1 MEKQVRD
8 LTTNLQ
14 ELTWQNQ
21 VLNQKLL
28 QHEIEKQKEKDKGKS
43 KERGDAESRQEQWQE
58 QQQEQHQEQEGETK
72 GENTRITGEE
82 SSAKWEQELKA
93 MRIQMG
99 EMKDEFKGR
108 ATKNLDDLVHTTDSP
123 FTKAVIS
130 FPLPSKFRMPSLETF
145 DGSKDP
151 LDHLESFKT
160 VMCLQGVPDEIMC
173 RAFPTT
179 LKGPARVWFKKMTPG
194 SVGSF
199 AQLSRLFFNHFIGG
213 QRYRRPTTH
222 LLNIKQK
229 EGETLRSYLTRFNK
243 ETLLV
248 DGADD
253 KVVLTAFISGLQAGD
268 FLFSVYKD
276 PPSTMTEM
284 MYEAQRH
291 MNGEEALLARDQT
304 IGKKRKW
311 EHPDRPAESHET
323 RPKAQRNRNR
333 RQEDR
338 SGRGFNE
345 RFNHFTPLNAPV
357 DHIFMQIRNDP
368 ALKWPGKLLTDPDK
382 RSRDKYCRFHSD
394 HGHNTEDCYDLKRQ
408 IEELIKQGKLQR
420 FVERGQRE
428 GRPQGPRQQRPPME
442 VLLRPPPLGEIHV
455 ITGGMAAGGTSRS
468 LQKAYARQIH
478 NVLVTQKMDKK
489 PRLEDLPITFAEED
503 ARKVFHPHDDALVV
517 TLEIAGYSTRR
528 VLIDNGTEDC
538 YDLKRQIE
546 ELIKQGKLQRF
557 VERGQREGRPQG
569 PRQQRPPMEV
579 LPRPPPLGEIHVIT
593 GGMAAGGTSRSSRKA
608 YARQIHNVLV
618 TQKMDKKPRLED
630 LPITFAEEDAR
641 KVFHP
646 HDDALV
652 VTLEIAGYST
662 RRVLIDNGSSADIIY
677 LTAFQQMRID
687 KDQLRPIETPLVGFA
702 GTSVYPLGIITL
714 QIIAGT
720 YPKQATKKVNF
731 LVVDCPSAYNVII
744 GRPTLNRLRAV
755 TSTYHLLV
763 RFPIENG
770 IGEMKGDQAMAR
782 ECYLTSTSTE
792 PVHQTLIME
801 ERQNIAE
808 PTEELE
814 EIVLVKGLHN
824 EKKTTRIGTSMTEE
838 V

>member
-1 MEKQVRD
+1 MEIDAQALPSSSQSPEMAGMEKQLRD
-8 LTTNLQ
+8 LTANLQ
-14 ELTWQNQ
+14 ELTRQNQ

-28 QHEIEKQKEKDKGKS
+28 QHENEKGKEKDKGKS
-43 KERGDAESRQEQWQE
+43 KERGDAESRQEQQQE

-72 GENTRITGEE
+72 GENTRITVEE
-82 SSAKWEQELKA
+82 PSAKLEQEIKA
-93 MRIQMG
+93 MKIQMG
-99 EMKDEFKGR
+99 EMKDKFKGR
-108 ATKNLDDLVHTTDSP
+108 AAKNLDDLVHTTDSP

-151 LDHLESFKT
+151 LNHLESFKT

-173 RAFPTT
+173 RAFPTI
-179 LKGPARVWFKKMTPG
+179 LKGPARVWFKKIAPS

-199 AQLSRLFFNHFIGG
+199 AQLSRLFFNHFIDG
-213 QRYRRPTTH
+213 QRYGRLTTH

-248 DGADD
+248 DGADN
-253 KVVLTAFISGLQAGD
+253 KIVLTAFISGLQSGD

-284 MYEAQRH
+284 MYEAQRY

-311 EHPDRPAESHET
+311 EHPDRPAESHEI

-345 RFNHFTPLNAPV
+345 RSNHFTPLNAPV

-368 ALKWPGKLLTDPDK
+368 TLKWPSKLLTDPNK
-382 RSRDKYCRFHSD
+382 RLRDKYCCFHRD

-428 GRPQGPRQQRPPME
+428 GRPQGARQLRTPVEALPRPP
-442 VLLRPPPLGEIHV
+442 
-455 ITGGMAAGGTSRS
+455 
-468 LQKAYARQIH
+468 
-478 NVLVTQKMDKK
+478 
-489 PRLEDLPITFAEED
+489 
-503 ARKVFHPHDDALVV
+503 
-517 TLEIAGYSTRR
+517 
-528 VLIDNGTEDC
+528 
-538 YDLKRQIE
+538 
-546 ELIKQGKLQRF
+546 
-557 VERGQREGRPQG
+557 
-569 PRQQRPPMEV
+569 
-579 LPRPPPLGEIHVIT
+579 PPPLGEIHVIT

-608 YARQIHNVLV
+608 YARQIYNVLV
-618 TQKMDKKPRLED
+618 TQKTDKKQRLED
-630 LPITFAEEDAR
+630 LPITFTEEDAR

-677 LTAFQQMRID
+677 LTAFQQMKIG
-687 KDQLRPIETPLVGFA
+687 KDQLRPIETPLIGFA

-731 LVVDCPSAYNVII
+731 LVVDCPSAYNAII

-763 RFPIENG
+763 RFPTENG
-770 IGEMKGDQAMAR
+770 IGEMKGDQVMAR
-782 ECYLTSTSTE
+782 ECYLTT
-792 PVHQTLIME
+792 VD
-801 ERQNIAE
+801 A
-808 PTEELE
+808 
-814 EIVLVKGLHN
+814 
-824 EKKTTRIGTSMTEE
+824 
-838 V
+838 